1 MKCTLANG
9 AGDCYNRRQQ
19 YEREERMMKKYL
31 ALLMAL
37 VVLLCLAA
45 CGEQKPAE
53 TTLPQTE
60 PGTEATT
67 HPTTEPTT
75 VPTTEPAMD
84 YSVGGVM
91 LNDMT
96 AEEAAAALNEAA
108 AAYQLSMT
116 VNGKQLTVSGAD
128 MDLKLDETAL
138 AAYLE
143 AVSNGTEPTG
153 GVFTYDAAALSKLLG
168 GKLNTEPQNA
178 TVSYNASQKK
188 FVASEGTKGI
198 KYDTDAA
205 AAAAAEAI
213 ALLNAQAEIS
223 VAATELAPELSA
235 SSDKV
240 KNAISKAN
248 GYLGV
253 SLKYTYSPEGSDAAT
268 ETIGAATLAGFV
280 NVSDKMEV
288 SVSKSAIESYASQMA
303 DRHNGADYKG
313 KFVTTGGSTIG
324 STVTYYG
331 QRVNKSALADDIY
344 KCVTEQKSGTRTAPY
359 SAKSSK
365 PYGGSYVEVDLSS
378 QKLWLYKDGERI
390 VTTNLVSGSVA
401 EGHRTPT
408 GVYSIYAK
416 QTDRYL
422 SGEGYRSWV
431 NYWMPFLGGYGL
443 HDASWRSSF
452 GGTIYHYDGS
462 HGCVNLPSSAAKK
475 IYNNVS
481 VGTKVILYGG
491 KTEVPDLEQKLSGTT
506 SYTVSEGDQS
516 FKLDVKAKYSKAT
529 LTYTSSDTN
538 VVTVSSNGTVTI
550 KGAGTATITVKAEA
564 FEFYTGAEL
573 KVTITVQSGGTTPSE
588 PSEPTEPKPTEPQP
602 TDPQPTDPQPTEP
615 KPTEPQPTEPK
626 PTEPAPTDPKPTE
639 PAPTDPEP
647 TEPVSEPAE

>member
-1 MKCTLANG
+1 
-9 AGDCYNRRQQ
+9 
-19 YEREERMMKKYL
+19 MKKYL
-31 ALLMAL
+31 ALLMTL
-37 VVLLCLAA
+37 VVLLGLTA
-45 CGEQKPAE
+45 CGGKKPAE

-60 PGTEATT
+60 PTTEATT
-67 HPTTEPTT
+67 LPTTEPTT
-75 VPTTEPAMD
+75 VPTTEPAME

-96 AEEAAAALNEAA
+96 AQEAAAALNEAA

-116 VNGKQLTVSGAD
+116 VNGKNLTVSGAD
-128 MDLKLDETAL
+128 MGLKLDETAL

-143 AVSNGTEPTG
+143 AVNNGTEPTG
-153 GVFTYDAAALSKLLG
+153 GVFTYDAAALSQLLG
-168 GKLNTEPQNA
+168 SNLNTSPKNA
-178 TVSYNASQKK
+178 TISYSSSQKK
-188 FVASEGTKGI
+188 FVASEGAKGI

-213 ALLNAQAEIS
+213 ALLDAQAEIT
-223 VAATELAPELSA
+223 VATTELAPELSA
-235 SSDKV
+235 SSDKI

-248 GYLGV
+248 GYLSV
-253 SLKYTYSPEGSDAAT
+253 SLKYTYSPEGSDPAT

-280 NVSDKMEV
+280 KISEKMEV
-288 SVSKSAIESYASQMA
+288 SVSKSAIESYVAQMA

-365 PYGGSYVEVDLSS
+365 PYGGSYVEIDLSA

-408 GVYSIYAK
+408 GVYSIYSK

-422 SGEGYRSWV
+422 TGADYRSFV
-431 NYWMPFLGGYGL
+431 HYWMPFLGGYGL

-491 KTEVPDLEQKLSGTT
+491 KTEVPDLEQKLTGTT

-516 FKLDVKAKYSKAT
+516 FKLDVKAKYSKAK

-573 KVTITVQSGGTTPSE
+573 KVTITVQSGGTAPSE

-602 TDPQPTDPQPTEP
+602 TEPSEPTEPKPTEPQPTEPQPTEPQPTEP

-626 PTEPAPTDPKPTE
+626 PTEPKPTE
-639 PAPTDPEP
+639 PVPTDPAP
-647 TEPVSEPAE
+647 TESAEDPAE